1 MKPHVTIEC
10 HTRENRLQA
19 IQHSE
24 TMLNEFG
31 FIEDFNMLSDIALN
45 IIASIEVKKIKPLI
59 DDIHLQ
65 RVIHIDNTIG
75 MEDIEQLEEDKE
87 IMLYFD
93 LTFVENKGIEH

>member
-1 MKPHVTIEC
+1 MKTHVTIEC
-10 HTRENRLQA
+10 HTRGNRLEA
-19 IQHSE
+19 IQNSE
-24 TMLNEFG
+24 TLLNEFG

-45 IIASIEVKKIKPLI
+45 IIASIEVKKVKSLI

-93 LTFVENKGIEH
+93 LTFVNSDGLEH